1 MAETMTPA
9 KVTAAKADAAAE
21 AKAAATKLDEAPPVA
36 DPVHSMLG
44 SMLSTMEAI
53 AALVPGAHN
62 IRTQCIQPMKAAL
75 AAMTAPPK

>member
-9 KVTAAKADAAAE
+9 KVAAAKAQAA
-21 AKAAATKLDEAPPVA
+21 LDEAPPVA

-44 SMLSTMEAI
+44 SMLVAMQVLAD
-53 AALVPGAHN
+53 LVPGSHLFVK
-62 IRTQCIQPMKAAL
+62 QHLDPLKAAL

>member
-9 KVTAAKADAAAE
+9 KVAAAKAQAA
-21 AKAAATKLDEAPPVA
+21 LDEAPPVA

-44 SMLSTMEAI
+44 SMLATMEAI

-75 AAMTAPPK
+75 AAMTALPK

>member
-1 MAETMTPA
+1 
-9 KVTAAKADAAAE
+9 
-21 AKAAATKLDEAPPVA
+21 
-36 DPVHSMLG
+36 MLG
-44 SMLSTMEAI
+44 SMLATMEAI